1 MNDMYDT
8 GFKRLKVGGF
18 EDALEIFNKAPKTKN
33 ARKLEYLENKRQYG
47 RARVF
52 CQQAQIAGNNKE
64 ALLQQAEEILT
75 PIIEKAPRFVSAYI
89 CLGRAYE
96 QQGEI
101 NVAYDLYAK
110 GLEHSPGNNKL
121 IGCLEYL
128 ERENILDFHQVSF
141 TPLKDSRDS
150 EEKEPESNISDKTK
164 RYKVGLR

>member
-1 MNDMYDT
+1 MNDMYDS
-8 GFKRLKVGGF
+8 GFEHLIASRF
-18 EDALEIFNKAPKTKN
+18 EDALEIFNKAPKTKK
-33 ARKLEYLENKRQYG
+33 ARNLEYLENKRQYG

-64 ALLQQAEEILT
+64 ALLQQVEEILT
-75 PIIEKAPRFVSAYI
+75 PIIEKAPRFISAYI

-101 NVAYDLYAK
+101 NVASDLYAK
-110 GLEHSPGNNKL
+110 GLEHSPGNYKL

-128 ERENILDFHQVSF
+128 EQKNILDFPQVSF

-150 EEKEPESNISDKTK
+150 GEEEQESNISDKPK